1 MTGSNMDIQYL
12 IDIFEIESRS
22 LDMLLRQHPLL
33 RPLFIRRFRGVELD
47 ALRQAYLQ
55 LLKLSADY
63 VQYTVPALRA
73 AGQALRHGDAE
84 DQRWSRL
91 FLGYAADETDTGA
104 DASTDHG
111 HHLWA
116 YDDMRALGAPD
127 ELIDA
132 PPHPAAAL
140 YGKYFIDDAPRH
152 PYAILGAKGVLE
164 HTAIRAADDLARGV
178 LDSNIPRAEHGTRFF
193 YHHGVLDIDH
203 VRDGDRNLNQL
214 THITKC
220 RQILEGAYMTSG
232 TYRALIHQVLPT

>member
-1 MTGSNMDIQYL
+1 MNVQYL

-22 LDMLLRQHPLL
+22 LDMLLRQHVLL
-33 RPLFIRRFRGVELD
+33 RPLFTRSFREVETST
-47 ALRQAYLQ
+47 LRQAYLH

-73 AGQALRHGDAE
+73 AGKALRDGDAE

-91 FLGYAADETDTGA
+91 FLGYAADETDTDS
-104 DASTDHG
+104 DASCG
-111 HHLWA
+111 HHVWA
-116 YDDMRALGAPD
+116 RDDMRALGAPA

-140 YGKYFIDDAPRH
+140 YGTYFIEDAARH

-164 HTAIRAADDLARGV
+164 HWAIRSADDLARGV
-178 LDSNIPRAEHGTRFF
+178 RVSGIPQAENATRFLH
-193 YHHGVLDIDH
+193 HHGVLDIEH
-203 VRDGDRNLNQL
+203 VRDGDRNLRQL
-214 THITKC
+214 TDSDKC

-232 TYRALIHQVLPT
+232 TYRSLIHHLLPA

>member
-1 MTGSNMDIQYL
+1 MDVQYL
-12 IDIFEIESRS
+12 IDVFEIESRA
-22 LDMLLRQHPLL
+22 LDALLRQHPLL
-33 RPLFIRRFRGVELD
+33 RPLFTRSFRSVDAGV
-47 ALRQAYLQ
+47 LREAYVQ

-73 AGQALRHGDAE
+73 AGRALRDGDAE

-91 FLGYAADETDTGA
+91 FLGYAADETDTDSEA
-104 DASTDHG
+104 DYG

-116 YDDMRALGAPD
+116 HDDMRALGAPD
-127 ELIDA
+127 DLIDA

-140 YGKYFIDDAPRH
+140 YGKYFVDDAAHH

-164 HTAIRAADDLARGV
+164 HAAVRSADDLARGV
-178 LDSNIPRAEHGTRFF
+178 LDSGIPHADNATRFF

-203 VRDGDRNLNQL
+203 VREGDRNLRQL
-214 THITKC
+214 ADGNKH

-232 TYRALIHQVLPT
+232 TYRALIHHLLPT

>member
-22 LDMLLRQHPLL
+22 LDVLLRQHPLL
-33 RPLFIRRFRGVELD
+33 RPLFARSFRGVETG
-47 ALRQAYLQ
+47 ALRLAYLH

-73 AGQALRHGDAE
+73 AGQALRDGDAE

-104 DASTDHG
+104 DVSADYG
-111 HHLWA
+111 HHVWA
-116 YDDMRALGAPD
+116 YDDLRALGAPD
-127 ELIDA
+127 ELIEA

-140 YGKYFIDDAPRH
+140 YGKYFVDEAVRH

-164 HTAIRAADDLARGV
+164 HTAVRSADDLARGV
-178 LDSNIPRAEHGTRFF
+178 LDSGIPHADQATRFF
-193 YHHGVLDIDH
+193 HHHGVLDIDH
-203 VRDGDRNLNQL
+203 VREGDRNLRQL
-214 THITKC
+214 GHDEKC

-232 TYRALIHQVLPT
+232 TYRALIHHVLPT

>member
-1 MTGSNMDIQYL
+1 MDVQYL

-22 LDMLLRQHPLL
+22 LDALLRQHLLL
-33 RPLFIRRFRGVELD
+33 RPLFTRSFWGVETS
-47 ALRQAYLQ
+47 ALRHAYLH

-73 AGQALRHGDAE
+73 AGRALRDGDTE

-91 FLGYAADETDTGA
+91 FLGYAADETDTDS
-104 DASTDHG
+104 DASHG
-111 HHLWA
+111 HHVWA
-116 YDDMRALGAPD
+116 RDDMRALGAPD

-140 YGKYFIDDAPRH
+140 YGRYFVDDAALH

-164 HTAIRAADDLARGV
+164 HWAIRSADDLARGV
-178 LDSNIPRAEHGTRFF
+178 LDSGIPHAENATRFLH
-193 YHHGVLDIDH
+193 HHGVLDVQH
-203 VRDGDRNLNQL
+203 VREGDRNLRQL
-214 THITKC
+214 AGSDKR

-232 TYRALIHQVLPT
+232 TYRSLIHHVLPT